1 MKTTK
6 TKHELRLLAVTIV
19 GAFLV
24 IFGHLILAKSFAD
37 LPWTEA
43 TAAAIPLI
51 LLMLSVGSVYYAVKS
66 EDEDKTEAE

>member
-19 GAFLV
+19 GASLL

-43 TAAAIPLI
+43 TAAAIPL
-51 LLMLSVGSVYYAVKS
+51 LLLLLSVGSVYYAVKT
-66 EDEDKTEAE
+66 EDKPKSD

>member
-1 MKTTK
+1 MKTTQ

-19 GAFLV
+19 GAVLL

-37 LPWTEA
+37 LPWVEV

-51 LLMLSVGSVYYAVKS
+51 LLILSVGSVYYAVKS
-66 EDEDKTEAE
+66 EKQTESE

>member
-19 GAFLV
+19 GAALL

-37 LPWTEA
+37 LPWTEV
-43 TAAAIPLI
+43 TAAAIPLM
-51 LLMLSVGSVYYAVKS
+51 LLILSVGSVYYAVKS
-66 EDEDKTEAE
+66 EKQPESE